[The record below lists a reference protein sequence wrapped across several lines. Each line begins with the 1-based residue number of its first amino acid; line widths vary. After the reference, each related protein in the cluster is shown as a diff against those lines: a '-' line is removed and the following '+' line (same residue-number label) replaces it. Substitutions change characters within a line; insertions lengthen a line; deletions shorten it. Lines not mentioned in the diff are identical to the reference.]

1 MAKSMYDIIESGSL
15 EVDHKGET
23 VDIEL
28 PGWVKEL
35 SGKLEDEEAL
45 QMWATEHEIFL
56 PIFHYFIKQLLIAL
70 RAQARPQAKM
80 YKDLAVFKTAL
91 TTIDKSEYHISE
103 NTGELS
109 KRISCD
115 MEDAQTRVD
124 EFVCKPT
131 ARPGTG
137 TAKAAEKIKK
147 AEENAFYKMAQA
159 MYATNV
165 DVEVIKSTLSNATDS
180 VSVALIMNKLE
191 ESND

>member
-1 MAKSMYDIIESGSL
+1 MYDIIESGSL

-23 VDIEL
+23 VNIEL
-28 PGWVKEL
+28 PDWVKEL

-45 QMWATEHEIFL
+45 QVWATEHEIFL

-91 TTIDKSEYHISE
+91 TAIERRAEYHINE
-103 NTGELS
+103 DTGELS

-115 MEDAQTRVD
+115 IEDAQTRVD

-137 TAKAAEKIKK
+137 NAKAAEKIKK
-147 AEENAFYKMAQA
+147 VEENAFYKMAQA
-159 MYATNV
+159 MYKTKISTNT
-165 DVEVIKSTLSNATDS
+165 IKSTLSNATDS

-191 ESND
+191 SSND